1 MLAPIR
7 RASPLVGTLPGM
19 TAAQNTSLGRYGED
33 VAARALR
40 ERGMVV
46 IDRNWRCRDG
56 EIDLVLRDGD
66 TLVVCEVKTR
76 SSTDFGHPFEA
87 IGDDKADRLQRL
99 AFRWLQAHDVRPAE
113 VRIDMVAVLRSPRGA
128 ARVEHVR
135 GIS

>member
-1 MLAPIR
+1 M
-7 RASPLVGTLPGM
+7 S

-33 VAARALR
+33 VAARLLR
-40 ERGMVV
+40 EQGMVV
-46 IDRNWRCRDG
+46 IDRNWRCREG

-76 SSTDFGHPFEA
+76 TSTDFGHPFEA

-99 AFRWLQAHDVRPAE
+99 AFCWLREHDVLPTG
-113 VRIDMVAVLRSPRGA
+113 VRIDMVAVLRGPKGPA
-128 ARVEHVR
+128 AVEHVR